1 MNADKQLNELRKII
15 QDTNEKISKDSD
27 FEKESEKSLKLEAL

>member
-27 FEKESEKSLKLEAL
+27 FEKESKRNL